1 MNQEYTN
8 LLLLHSC
15 NVLFK
20 LIDKRSHVQLIYHVI
35 DELPAIDR
43 SGLSPH
49 DQIEKIKS
57 IATKKVDS
65 SYTGIDNMIETTKKS
80 LERHNATDDNGQ
92 RGDSFNEQRVL
103 LAEARGVL
111 KRVVKYSDVPH
122 LIDHVLQCIT
132 VEEFR
137 TEGLCCATQRRLK
150 GLAQEMYA
158 KFLDKMW
165 DLRQR
170 IEGVLSSEHARD
182 VFMAELDA
190 KCRPEKEE
198 PRAETKSQDQL
209 GRANELLWR
218 SLNVLTLVLQMTPDA
233 HMQSVIYKAQGMI
246 TGRTLACG
254 FTTNELIEQLKT
266 GNHQHAGVYQ
276 LDELD
281 RVIECIS
288 ADIYDVCCKSK
299 SAVPDDLRDL
309 LLDVKYVLCSI
320 DCTATIEK
328 IDEVLD
334 RARTVHWMGNKD
346 MFLFVISRLH
356 DMICSNNR
364 FNMVQL
370 RDVYG
375 RVIAELKA
383 AD

>member
-1 MNQEYTN
+1 
-8 LLLLHSC
+8 
-15 NVLFK
+15 
-20 LIDKRSHVQLIYHVI
+20 
-35 DELPAIDR
+35 
-43 SGLSPH
+43 
-49 DQIEKIKS
+49 
-57 IATKKVDS
+57 
-65 SYTGIDNMIETTKKS
+65 
-80 LERHNATDDNGQ
+80 
-92 RGDSFNEQRVL
+92 
-103 LAEARGVL
+103 
-111 KRVVKYSDVPH
+111 
-122 LIDHVLQCIT
+122 
-132 VEEFR
+132 
-137 TEGLCCATQRRLK
+137 
-150 GLAQEMYA
+150 
-158 KFLDKMW
+158 MW

-346 MFLFVISRLH
+346 MCLFVISRLH